1 MRLHYF
7 NNRPT
12 SRNASASRQ
21 YEATDLFRC
30 FRLAGQSAS
39 LTAEPDLR
47 LKTCTVFVEVFV
59 ALIFSSFAHHVTKAC
74 WFTKNRVTERCV
86 D

>member
-59 ALIFSSFAHHVTKAC
+59 ATFFHFPPITSQKSAGSLNAG
-74 WFTKNRVTERCV
+74 
-86 D
+86 